1 MRYSQKFK
9 ERMIR
14 QMVGVSRK
22 SAHELGPEV
31 GVSQSTLSKWL
42 RDSIEPVSEPK
53 DDTPESETSDN
64 PLKMA
69 QLALQAGQLEGAQL
83 GAFLRKHGL
92 HHADLERWTAWLE
105 RGPTAPPTKNTA
117 KQDKKR
123 IKQLERELK
132 RKDKALAETAAL
144 LVLQKK
150 VQAIWGDE
158 DEGTNTSNES

>member
-14 QMVGVSRK
+14 QMVGPNRK

-42 RDSIEPVSEPK
+42 RDSLEPVSEPK
-53 DDTPESETSDN
+53 DDTPKSEMSDN

-69 QLALQAGQLEGAQL
+69 QLALQTGQLEGAQL

-92 HHADLERWTAWLE
+92 HQADLERWTAWLE
-105 RGPTAPPTKNTA
+105 QGPTVPPTKNTA

-132 RKDKALAETAAL
+132 RKALAETAAL